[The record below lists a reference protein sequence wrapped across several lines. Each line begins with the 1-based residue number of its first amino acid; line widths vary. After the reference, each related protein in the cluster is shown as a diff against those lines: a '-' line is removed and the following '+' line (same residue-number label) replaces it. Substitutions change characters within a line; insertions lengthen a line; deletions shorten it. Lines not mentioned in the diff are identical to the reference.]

1 MDGTNAKLGPE
12 MARDWLLRHRMNRR
26 QMLVSSAAAGLGT
39 MAGLPRRASA
49 QTATPTAGGRAVI
62 ALIQEPGQMNPY
74 FNGQSGSFLSVL
86 ACDPL
91 FTADAAGNYLP
102 VLAAEVPS
110 VENGGISEDFL
121 TITYTLRDGILWSDG
136 EPLTADDF
144 VFSYEVY
151 ANPDSTPLLGAQYS
165 FIDSVEAIDPLTFQ
179 VRMNGVNPGYLRLWD
194 NGSPVQ
200 PMHRYESTAI
210 TQDDPLARMP
220 LGTGAFVFTEWR
232 TGDEIILDRNPNYRV
247 AGQPYLDGITIRIT
261 PEKESAV
268 ASYLAGDFD
277 TIYFFTTGDLQPL
290 TQAELDGAPIEIAL
304 QEIPAS
310 TEWLWLNLSDQGDL
324 GIPHPVLGDPAVR
337 EAMDH
342 ALDRQTVIDEV
353 LGGFG
358 FVIGSSIY
366 TGFAAVDLPA
376 AAYDPERANALM
388 EEAGWVAGGDGIR
401 EKDGVRASL
410 RYQTIAGD
418 QVRELY
424 QQVVQQNLA
433 EIGIEV
439 LIENVPSNTIFGSW
453 EEGGI
458 FSRGDYDILMSRDGG
473 DIDPSEFTPLF
484 VSSQIPSEENP
495 AGLNRVRYN
504 SEEYDAAVADG
515 ESTLDQAE
523 RQEAYARAAEVFARD
538 RPSIG
543 LYASAWGWSWNE
555 RLQGVTTDNWDGMWP
570 SSATWFVEG

>member
-1 MDGTNAKLGPE
+1 MNGAPLKLGPE
-12 MARDWLLRHRMNRR
+12 MARESLLRQRLTRR
-26 QMLVSSAAAGLGT
+26 QMLVSSTLAGVGS
-39 MAGLPRRASA
+39 MAGLHRRSLA
-49 QTATPTAGGRAVI
+49 QSATPTAGGRAVV

-74 FNGQSGSFLSVL
+74 FNGQSGSFLSVF

-91 FTADAAGNYLP
+91 FTADSGGNYIP
-102 VLAAEVPS
+102 ILATEVPT

-121 TITYTLRDGILWSDG
+121 TITYNLRDGILWSDG

-151 ANPDSTPLLGAQYS
+151 RNPESTPLLGAQYS
-165 FIDSVEAIDPLTFQ
+165 FIESVEAVDPLSFQ

-200 PMHRYESTAI
+200 PRHRYDSTAI

-220 LGTGAFVFTEWR
+220 LGTGPFVFTEWR
-232 TGDEIILDRNPNYRV
+232 TGDEIILDRNPNYWDE
-247 AGQPYLDGITIRIT
+247 GKPYLDGITIRVT
-261 PEKESAV
+261 PEKEAAV

-304 QEIPAS
+304 QEIPGS

-324 GIPHPVLGDPAVR
+324 SVPHPVLGDPVVR

-358 FVIGSSIY
+358 FIVGSSIY
-366 TGFAAVDLPA
+366 TGFAAVDLPVT
-376 AAYDPERANALM
+376 AYDPDLANSLM
-388 EEAGWVAGGDGIR
+388 DEAGWSVGDDGVR

-433 EIGIEV
+433 DIGIEV
-439 LIENVPSNTIFGSW
+439 VIENVPSNTIFGSW

-504 SEEYDAAVADG
+504 SEEYDDAVAAG
-515 ESTLDQAE
+515 EATLDQAD
-523 RQEAYARAAEVFARD
+523 RAEAYTQAAEVFARD

-543 LYASAWGWSWNE
+543 LYASGWGWSWNE

-570 SSATWFVEG
+570 TSANWFIGS